1 MRLFGAEERRARGPR
16 ACSALRALTRCD
28 CLNVANASSRSEL
41 SNAATRSSTAGAAQP
56 TAEPKLR
63 GLPCTGFA
71 VTKHQARTADGEV
84 QLCAV
89 SGPRS
94 MLLIANPHE

>member
-1 MRLFGAEERRARGPR
+1 
-16 ACSALRALTRCD
+16 
-28 CLNVANASSRSEL
+28 L
-41 SNAATRSSTAGAAQP
+41 SNGATRSSTTGQSAQP

-63 GLPCTGFA
+63 GLPCAGFA
-71 VTKHQARTADGEV
+71 VTEHQARTADGEV

-94 MLLIANPHE
+94 MLLIAKLHE